1 MRLGGLNLLIKYVL
15 VMVVVGT
22 TSTSVRIP
30 NLQRGIRVP
39 RSLTLKGASPKEGRP
54 KPKKG
59 NGVDV
64 HPRWSVPCVN
74 ILIVKSADRTL
85 KPAFVAGKAG
95 TWSIIAHRTGVR
107 LEVMLMIGLIN

>member
-59 NGVDV
+59 NGGDMKR
-64 HPRWSVPCVN
+64 PRKDCAKCGRAQSGEC
-74 ILIVKSADRTL
+74 RQ
-85 KPAFVAGKAG
+85 G
-95 TWSIIAHRTGVR
+95 TNSFFGCGESGNW
-107 LEVMLMIGLIN
+107 LENA